1 MFFYCW
7 VFPGFFFVNILLSL
21 FFVCVMLLHEERE
34 KRDNIFMQI
43 RSICDEMKL
52 NIVIDEAKIRVND
65 ICLKSFS
72 GNRYRF
78 AKSRDKIYNFS
89 SRKDQIRYTFFKKT
103 AVYVFCDAIYE
114 VELCIPLEILFF
126 GLANFFLF

>member
-1 MFFYCW
+1 
-7 VFPGFFFVNILLSL
+7 
-21 FFVCVMLLHEERE
+21 MLLHEERE
-34 KRDNIFMQI
+34 KKDNIFMQI

-126 GLANFFLF
+126 GLANFF